1 MGHSLGVNNTIH
13 FSFSMKAF
21 IFIISLFLLSSCT
34 LDIQGEKDA
43 KILKLEQKI
52 NELTLENQRITKEN
66 ATLSSENKKLL
77 TQSKVKKAETIQ
89 SEFWP
94 ITPLSNGFSAPEDM
108 EYKEVTNEA
117 CIKKAQEEYIKLG
130 DQQCKQMWLTE
141 QDIKENKCKLT
152 REFIDVIQKKLKD
165 TVELCGPGY

>member
-1 MGHSLGVNNTIH
+1 
-13 FSFSMKAF
+13 MKAF
-21 IFIISLFLLSSCT
+21 IFIITFTLLTSCT
-34 LDIQGEKDA
+34 LGREGEKDA
-43 KILKLEQKI
+43 KILKLEQSI
-52 NELTLENQRITKEN
+52 VTLTLENQKITKEN
-66 ATLSSENKKLL
+66 TVLAEENKKLL
-77 TQSKVKKAETIQ
+77 AQTKVKKAETIQ

-94 ITPLSNGFSAPEDM
+94 ITPLTNGFSAPEEM

-117 CIKKAQEEYIKLG
+117 CIKKAEAEYLKLG

-165 TVELCGPGY
+165 AVDLCGPWY

>member
-1 MGHSLGVNNTIH
+1 MKWFFLIFSL
-13 FSFSMKAF
+13 
-21 IFIISLFLLSSCT
+21 LLLSSCT

-43 KILKLEQKI
+43 QIKTLEQNISQLKA
-52 NELTLENQRITKEN
+52 ENQRIAKEN
-66 ATLSSENKKLL
+66 TTLSDENKKLI
-77 TQSKVKKAETIQ
+77 TQTKVKKAETIQ

-94 ITPLSNGFSAPEDM
+94 ITPLTNGFSAPEEMD
-108 EYKEVTNEA
+108 YKEVTNEA
-117 CIKKAQEEYIKLG
+117 CIKKAEAEYIKLG

-165 TVELCGPGY
+165 AVDLCGPWY